1 MTSALAD
8 SATMLRRNLKHM
20 LRYPSMIA
28 FMILM
33 PVGFLLLFVY
43 ILGGTVGPAGVAR
56 WADRSAQ
63 DVHEQQQERHRHE
76 HHEKGH

>member
-1 MTSALAD
+1 MMTAALAD

-33 PVGFLLLFVY
+33 PVLFLLLFVY
-43 ILGGTVGPAGVAR
+43 ILAGRSARPAKPAGPPTPPSSPPASSR
-56 WADRSAQ
+56 
-63 DVHEQQQERHRHE
+63 
-76 HHEKGH
+76 